1 MTLEIKKSK
10 SRRSSLKRT
19 EKRGYTRNL
28 GRKAN
33 GIQPKFYLGH
43 DRDEAVVRDKR
54 LVALWDHIEEWVG
67 MPKTV
72 WTTEYFEVAKS
83 IASGEIPEI
92 PAGQCENGEHYVI
105 RLRQLSE
112 SMGCEV
118 QPLHDGVYEWGLEQL
133 KSDVDRCNEI
143 LDRPS
148 GSTGQ
153 TLHQALRAFQEYIK
167 KRYKDKSE
175 GTIKDNGMSKLRQIK
190 AIMEYVPDDD
200 LASLDFAGTEA
211 IFNIFVSRPIS
222 KRYGTL
228 MTRKSCS
235 NYIGELGR
243 FFKWLHRQ
251 RQFSWRKPEDF
262 DCISL
267 RPDEVDEDIERE
279 AEEVPTWT
287 IDELV
292 VINSYATPIERIF
305 FLLGLNC
312 AYGADQSGRLRIR
325 HLHQFDGGQNFLNRI
340 RVKRKTRSIHLLWTQ
355 TEEGLLWAMERR
367 KQQEYEDD
375 TLLLTEDCLPYWR
388 KTEGGNRCQAV
399 PRLWKELFR
408 RIRKDHPKFR
418 WLPFNSFRDT
428 SANMIRQIAGEA
440 TASVHLAH
448 KHQAEDKNLRN
459 YTNPDREKHFQ
470 AIRQLGKQL
479 QPVLEAAGPEPWKK
493 RPKSYIGR
501 DKVKQLLRLRKAGV
515 PVRKIAAQLG
525 TSASTVYRNLEAYG
539 EN

>member
-1 MTLEIKKSK
+1 MTLEFKKTK
-10 SRRSSLKRT
+10 SRQTSLKRT
-19 EKRGYTRNL
+19 KRGYTRNL
-28 GRKAN
+28 GRQTD
-33 GIQPKFYLGH
+33 GSQPKFYLGH
-43 DRDEAVVRDKR
+43 DREQAVLREKR
-54 LVALWDHIEEWVG
+54 LVALWNHIQKWLCT
-67 MPKTV
+67 PKDV
-72 WTTEYFEVAKS
+72 WPPKYLEVAKA
-83 IASGEIPEI
+83 IARGEIPEI
-92 PAGQCENGEHYVI
+92 PAHESGFPEDYVVRINELKKEMGGEAI
-105 RLRQLSE
+105 SQN
-112 SMGCEV
+112 EV
-118 QPLHDGVYEWGLEQL
+118 VYERGVEQL
-133 KSDVDRCNEI
+133 ESDIERANKM
-143 LDRPS
+143 LARTP
-148 GSTGQ
+148 GQTGQ
-153 TLHQALRAFQEYIK
+153 TLHQALRAFQEYIE

-190 AIMEYVPDDD
+190 AIMDYVPDDD
-200 LASLDFAGTEA
+200 LASFDFAGTEKV
-211 IFNIFVSRPIS
+211 FNIFVSRPIS

-262 DCISL
+262 DCICL
-267 RPDEVDEDIERE
+267 RPDEGDEDIERE

-355 TEEGLLWAMERR
+355 TEAGLLWAMERR

-375 TLLLTEDCLPYWR
+375 TLLLTEDFLPYWR
-388 KTEGGNRCQAV
+388 KTKGGNRCQAV

-408 RIRKDHPKFR
+408 RIQKDHPKFR

-459 YTNPDREKHFQ
+459 YTNPDREKHFD
-470 AIRQLGKQL
+470 AIRELEKQL
-479 QPVLEAAGPEPWKK
+479 RPVFEAAGPEPWKNK
-493 RPKSYIGR
+493 PKSYIGR
-501 DKVKQLLRLRKAGV
+501 DKVKRLLRLRKAGV
-515 PVRKIAAQLG
+515 PVRKIAAQIG

-539 EN
+539 EK